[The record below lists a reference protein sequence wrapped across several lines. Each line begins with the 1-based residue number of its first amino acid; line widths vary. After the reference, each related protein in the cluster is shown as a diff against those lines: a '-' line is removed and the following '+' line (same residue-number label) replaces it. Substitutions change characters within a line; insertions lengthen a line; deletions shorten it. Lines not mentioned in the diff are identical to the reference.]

1 MAKQTMK
8 FKATQYIIRAMHEM
22 TYIDFDH
29 IICDREETP
38 EDIRTWWENLNWK
51 TQRRY
56 GYFWMDMLEQG
67 YFLRERTPDFYYKWQ
82 LGEIFVEFWETR
94 DREEAERIERERKF
108 QEEYE
113 AKLEEKRRESFW
125 AIVKEVHAEAQEAP
139 ADDDSNDTPAPEETP
154 VADTEPADDDDD
166 YVITIETPLGQ
177 EKECF
182 KDNKITAFYHAER
195 RADFLSVNGKTIS
208 LNWNYTPLKS
218 GDIVWLKSAHENLE
232 WQVSHMWSADEYVI
246 VSGDNTMTVGIAQ
259 ITRENPNPP
268 APKLEDFDLSD
279 LMQHAVDLI
288 ERRGGKETSHWL
300 AIAGISKN
308 TLNALV
314 KRGLLKYFNNEYTAL
329 WDLMVT
335 VPEPADDDDDYND
348 ENHGDLTI
356 ELPQEYAVFNLH
368 GKYEELA
375 NVMDGRLEKQFR
387 LTTDLFGDSDEPVTI
402 ADIDDI
408 LDADAYEGWNVF
420 VDGWWDNELR
430 LYAQRADADSEDAT
444 PSLYSD
450 WVMIDPDHGY
460 LTIGTPV

>member
-154 VADTEPADDDDD
+154 VADTEPADDD
-166 YVITIETPLGQ
+166 Y
-177 EKECF
+177 
-182 KDNKITAFYHAER
+182 
-195 RADFLSVNGKTIS
+195 S
-208 LNWNYTPLKS
+208 
-218 GDIVWLKSAHENLE
+218 
-232 WQVSHMWSADEYVI
+232 
-246 VSGDNTMTVGIAQ
+246 
-259 ITRENPNPP
+259 
-268 APKLEDFDLSD
+268 
-279 LMQHAVDLI
+279 
-288 ERRGGKETSHWL
+288 
-300 AIAGISKN
+300 
-308 TLNALV
+308 
-314 KRGLLKYFNNEYTAL
+314 
-329 WDLMVT
+329 
-335 VPEPADDDDDYND
+335 D
-348 ENHGDLTI
+348 ENHGNLAI

-368 GKYEELA
+368 GGYEELA
-375 NVMDGRLEKQFR
+375 NTMHNRLDMRFN
-387 LTTDLFGDSDEPVTI
+387 LTTDLFGDNDEPVTI

-408 LDADAYEGWNVF
+408 LDEDAYDGWRVF

-430 LYAQRADADSEDAT
+430 LYAQRDGADSEDAT
-444 PSLYSD
+444 PSLHSD
-450 WVMIDPDHGY
+450 WVMIDADHGY